1 MGAVSDGTVN
11 KHKRRKEGIMNKL
24 NGFLGS
30 KCKSCKRMCC
40 SNDCEISVTC
50 MCCIYV
56 QSRRI
61 RVATSDT
68 NGKNL
73 PVADKGG
80 LCCCC
85 SPINE
90 EVNRKHIKLTNF
102 ATPLN

>member
-1 MGAVSDGTVN
+1 MVSWGAN
-11 KHKRRKEGIMNKL
+11 AR
-24 NGFLGS
+24 
-30 KCKSCKRMCC
+30 
-40 SNDCEISVTC
+40 VTSAC
-50 MCCIYV
+50 AAATIAKFQLRACVVYTYV